1 MTEITAQPLTAIA
14 GQMGGSG
21 PGLRGAEPS
30 GASPA
35 IDFAAFLSVIPEGE
49 ASAPINLAQDAPRTP
64 RAVNPAF
71 ASPVPKTWVASSEGF
86 LGAAADRPA
95 LEPSGGDDSII
106 LPPFSPS
113 AAGRRPDRV
122 VWHKAEPD
130 RGAEAS
136 DDSPASK
143 PFNTEMSEVAEQ
155 VAEAFLPPEAIAV
168 PPLPPAT
175 AAPFPVSAEQHDPE
189 RELSARDPMGGVLS
203 SGTEPKHATEGNTP
217 LPGLPSAH
225 VAIHSEEAMP
235 TAGRPLVKNAIGKVD
250 PTPPIAAPQDLPLAA
265 PEPNPRPLP
274 IRDGAA
280 PALAPTLKDA
290 PVLQAVPILKDAPA
304 QPPVISQVAPA
315 TIAMAEDGVKSSEG
329 QGVSTIPTAPD
340 AAPKP
345 ASQAATTQSMTEVEE
360 PRLPHGAGRDR
371 VDLPM
376 SDPTDASL
384 LQKAKMPPQNAPEA
398 GIPVARSTSQTSVPT
413 AVPTPFA
420 AEAPVAVL
428 TRPPPAPFVVA
439 SPIAPPPITEL
450 RISNAPPLPTSPAA
464 AAEPASPGARQI
476 PTTPSNTLPA
486 PTATTGNLPLPEASE
501 PGATIRIHAE
511 TPNLPTF
518 IEPLS
523 RGPVPGTAT
532 PPPAPPLPLTVPVTE
547 IAALIGQIGQNG
559 PEITE
564 ISLSPEELGRLRL
577 HLIPDG
583 DRIQV
588 ILSAERPE
596 TLDLLRRNLEQFTA
610 DLRQM
615 GFSSSAFGFAGWAG
629 GQDRGREAQA
639 LSPDPISEPPISPPV
654 TSASEGKVARAD
666 ASATLDLRL

>member
-21 PGLRGAEPS
+21 PGLRGPEPS
-30 GASPA
+30 GASPT
-35 IDFAAFLSVIPEGE
+35 IDFAAFLSSIPEGE

-71 ASPVPKTWVASSEGF
+71 ASPVPKTWVASSEGI

-155 VAEAFLPPEAIAV
+155 VAEAFPPPEAIAV

-203 SGTEPKHATEGNTP
+203 SGTEPDHALGGNAP
-217 LPGLPSAH
+217 PPGLPATH
-225 VAIHSEEAMP
+225 IETQAEEPMP
-235 TAGRPLVKNAIGKVD
+235 TADRPLVKNAIGKVD

-274 IRDGAA
+274 VRDGAA
-280 PALAPTLKDA
+280 TAPALTLKDA

-304 QPPVISQVAPA
+304 QQPTGKSPGPRTAQPPVISQVAPA
-315 TIAMAEDGVKSSEG
+315 TIAIAEDGVKMGKG
-329 QGVSTIPTAPD
+329 QLVSTIPTIPD

-345 ASQAATTQSMTEVEE
+345 ASQAATTQPMTEIEE

-371 VDLPM
+371 VELPM

-398 GIPVARSTSQTSVPT
+398 GIPVARSSSQTSVPT

-428 TRPPPAPFVVA
+428 TRPPPGTFRGCIPDRSAPDVRPSHFHRA
-439 SPIAPPPITEL
+439 T
-450 RISNAPPLPTSPAA
+450 
-464 AAEPASPGARQI
+464 PAS
-476 PTTPSNTLPA
+476 
-486 PTATTGNLPLPEASE
+486 
-501 PGATIRIHAE
+501 
-511 TPNLPTF
+511 
-518 IEPLS
+518 LS
-523 RGPVPGTAT
+523 RGSSGTGVSRRAADPDHPLGHSRRT
-532 PPPAPPLPLTVPVTE
+532 DDHNRQPAL
-547 IAALIGQIGQNG
+547 ARGIGTGCQ
-559 PEITE
+559 
-564 ISLSPEELGRLRL
+564 
-577 HLIPDG
+577 HPD
-583 DRIQV
+583 
-588 ILSAERPE
+588 SC
-596 TLDLLRRNLEQFTA
+596 
-610 DLRQM
+610 
-615 GFSSSAFGFAGWAG
+615 
-629 GQDRGREAQA
+629 
-639 LSPDPISEPPISPPV
+639 
-654 TSASEGKVARAD
+654 
-666 ASATLDLRL
+666 